1 MQTLFDLPI
10 RSNKATDKSIAKKSK
25 EKIKSAST
33 IRGTKSI
40 SQKIQTMKDDLEK
53 YLGDKRDSYKCIRT
67 ESELEEYI
75 TACIDNGIVAI
86 DTETT
91 GLNPLE
97 CEIVGF
103 SLYTPKH
110 LACYVPL
117 NHKSYISLL
126 KCDNQ
131 LSIAF
136 VKEQLSRLI
145 ENNTKTV
152 WFNAKFDIR
161 VIKHSIGVKFVPY
174 FCAYVASR
182 LLNENE
188 PERGLKA
195 LHKKYVLDGKE
206 DAFSYGQLFKDLSF
220 DLVPIDTAYLY
231 AARDAQVTF
240 ELYDFQ
246 LPYLTS
252 GSDDCKEQEL
262 EGVQNIFWNIE
273 MPIISIVADMEDRG
287 VNFDFNKQSELSE
300 RYHKL
305 QDDAETAFYEELKK
319 YTDNTYSIS
328 SNKQLAELFYDELK
342 IMQSPKKG
350 KQAGKKPVDEEALKG
365 LDHPLV
371 KIILDY
377 RGYAKLIST
386 YIDKMAECARIDG
399 RVHGEFNQVG
409 TDTGRFSSNDPNL
422 QNIPSKNAEI
432 RTMFRA
438 SDGYTML
445 SSDYSA
451 QEPRLTACMAND
463 ERMIYEYNNGID
475 PYVTLAS
482 IAYDLPYDECCEF
495 RKDGTV
501 NKDGKKRRK
510 KAKVILLGITY
521 GAGLQTVAEGLGV
534 DVKKAEQ
541 INNKV
546 FDTYK
551 NLLPFKEASEKM
563 ARERGYVTTYW
574 GRKRRLP
581 DINLPE
587 YEFKSMD
594 TGEDISD
601 ADKNRYIRILHQK
614 RGYKKPV
621 FEQANR
627 EGIYVIDNTSKIALA
642 ERQCVNARIQG
653 SAADMTKIA
662 MINIA
667 TNKRLNELGFKMLL
681 QVHDELIGE
690 CPDENV
696 EECSKLF
703 QQCMVDAAKDL
714 PILTKT
720 DVTAMKSWD
729 N

>member
-1 MQTLFDLPI
+1 M
-10 RSNKATDKSIAKKSK
+10 
-25 EKIKSAST
+25 
-33 IRGTKSI
+33 
-40 SQKIQTMKDDLEK
+40 
-53 YLGDKRDSYKCIRT
+53 
-67 ESELEEYI
+67 
-75 TACIDNGIVAI
+75 
-86 DTETT
+86 
-91 GLNPLE
+91 
-97 CEIVGF
+97 
-103 SLYTPKH
+103 
-110 LACYVPL
+110 
-117 NHKSYISLL
+117 
-126 KCDNQ
+126 
-131 LSIAF
+131 
-136 VKEQLSRLI
+136 
-145 ENNTKTV
+145 
-152 WFNAKFDIR
+152 
-161 VIKHSIGVKFVPY
+161 
-174 FCAYVASR
+174 
-182 LLNENE
+182 NENE

-273 MPIISIVADMEDRG
+273 MPIISIIADMEDRG
-287 VNFDFNKQSELSE
+287 VNFDFDKQSELSE

-432 RTMFRA
+432 RTMFKA

-563 ARERGYVTTYW
+563 AREYGYVTTYW